1 MNWKN
6 NRSIISHKPNIDEA
20 NLLELTKT
28 NDRIIPSNWV
38 IISLDPHTKNSSRSN
53 VYNDLVELKDTND
66 IVIPL
71 ENKKKN
77 KTEQS
82 KNFKKNVIL
91 KDEDD
96 EFNYLYGNTMMDIKF
111 EFLDYIQ
118 YNAFPFLE
126 NQHHIKSPTFY
137 DFLRHNSPVY
147 NSLANSIQNKN
158 RKIIR
163 LINNKEKLN
172 KIDIEK
178 IDYLNNIDDI
188 EYINNIN
195 NIDNLDNLEILDNS
209 DEEIDNIN
217 YNDNKTFY

>member
-1 MNWKN
+1 MDWKN
-6 NRSIISHKPNIDEA
+6 NLDIISHKPGIDEA
-20 NLLELTKT
+20 DSLELTKI
-28 NDRIIPSNWV
+28 NGRIIPSNWV
-38 IISLDPHTKNSSRSN
+38 IISLDPHTKTPSWSN
-53 VYNDLVELKDTND
+53 VYTDLVELTDTND
-66 IVIPL
+66 IIPL

-82 KNFKKNVIL
+82 KNLKKNVIL

-118 YNAFPFLE
+118 DNAFPFLE

-137 DFLRHNSPVY
+137 DFLRHNSPIY

-158 RKIIR
+158 RKIIK

-195 NIDNLDNLEILDNS
+195 NIDNLEILDNS